1 MALVLLGTTSGAV
14 AGLSGRW
21 LLSHLR
27 RGAMVHSGWLALVV
41 AALWTVLA
49 WRVASGHLPAWWL
62 PIPATLTWFAT
73 LLAAVDLEHRRLP
86 DALTLPA
93 YLAMAVATTLAAVL
107 SGDWSIPLRAAV
119 GAILLL
125 ALHAMIHLA
134 SPPSLGAGDVKLSG
148 SVGAALAAAG
158 WPAMALA
165 ATLAAVLTLTLALI
179 QRQRDGVPH
188 GPGLLAAT
196 CLFTMFPTTPIAPP

>member
-14 AGLSGRW
+14 AGLSGQW
-21 LLSHLR
+21 LLSRLR
-27 RGAMVHSGWLALVV
+27 RGALVHSGWLVLAV

-62 PIPATLTWFAT
+62 PVPATLTWFAT
-73 LLAAVDLEHRRLP
+73 LLAAVDLKHHRLP

-93 YLAMAVATTLAAVL
+93 YLATAVATTVAAIL
-107 SGDWSIPLRAAV
+107 SGDWSIPLRAAM
-119 GAILLL
+119 GAVLLL

-134 SPPSLGAGDVKLSG
+134 SPSSLGAGDVKLSG

-165 ATLAAVLTLTLALI
+165 AALGAVLTLTLALL
-179 QRQRDGVPH
+179 QRRRDDIPH
-188 GPGLLAAT
+188 GPGLLAAA
-196 CLFTMFPTTPIAPP
+196 CLFTMFPTTAVSPL